1 MIVLFFRIT
10 GKWINLK
17 KDTIEKESMLVGGH
31 AGIVTVI
38 DAVYK
43 KKIKITDKSIDIG
56 NNLIIYK
63 L

>member
-31 AGIVTVI
+31 AGIVTEI

-43 KKIKITDKSIDIG
+43 KKLKIIDKYIDIG
-56 NNLIIYK
+56 NSLVIGK